1 MWDEHESPTVIA
13 LTAERIGKLA
23 EGALHDA
30 CVFHSWIS
38 ADGQTSDGLQGKLVD
53 WWYQNGKDFVRNR
66 FSKME
71 QNEDPD
77 VFFED
82 DVLETEEV
90 EGEEEVASKSW
101 QDRWG
106 FDWDLWGMFG
116 KDWER
121 CKNNDI

>member
-1 MWDEHESPTVIA
+1 M
-13 LTAERIGKLA
+13 
-23 EGALHDA
+23 
-30 CVFHSWIS
+30 
-38 ADGQTSDGLQGKLVD
+38 D